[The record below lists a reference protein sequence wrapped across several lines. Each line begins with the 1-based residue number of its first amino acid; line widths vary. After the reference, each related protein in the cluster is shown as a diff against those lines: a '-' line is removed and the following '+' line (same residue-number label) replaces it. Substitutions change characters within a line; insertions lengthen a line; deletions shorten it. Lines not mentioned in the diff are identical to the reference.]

1 LQEEELGGNEGI
13 DVVLG
18 RRPMFTMA
26 VEARTRAVSKNNWR
40 SFMIVNETDNQ
51 VD

>member
-1 LQEEELGGNEGI
+1 
-13 DVVLG
+13 
-18 RRPMFTMA
+18 MSTMA
-26 VEARTRAVSKNNWR
+26 VEARRAGVSKNNWR